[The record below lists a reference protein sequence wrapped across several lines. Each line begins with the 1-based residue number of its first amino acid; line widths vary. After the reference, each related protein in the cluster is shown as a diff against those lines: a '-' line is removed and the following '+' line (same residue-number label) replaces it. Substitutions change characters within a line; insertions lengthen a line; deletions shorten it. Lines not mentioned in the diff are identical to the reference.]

1 MCISFFVKKGTSTE
15 KNATVYYSDM
25 YGSRERKYQF
35 LYASEFEEI
44 KWTVVS
50 PVAPYYFFKPKD
62 LSQAQSYDCGIQ
74 LSALFPNY
82 LGGIKTHNDST
93 LVSQSAFD
101 TGFDQ
106 LYDYRPFDIQH
117 INYDLSKVE
126 RNRYEIMR
134 HFIGHENYGLVI
146 DRQVVTD
153 NWSHIQIVR
162 NMVDNRV
169 HYSRKGIP
177 VECPMFL
184 FDENGR
190 SEANIDLEQLQR
202 FSSSLSEQFSKE
214 LTDEQGYYD
223 MFDIFDY
230 CYGILSSNTYR
241 LKYAQLLSIDF
252 PRVPAPVDSSFF
264 HQVVEIGASLRML
277 HLMERPIENKLCIAF
292 IGDGDSVISGLRYT
306 DNCVFI
312 NRNQYFSNI
321 REDLWDF
328 CFAGYHGLQKWF
340 KDRRQQKLSNTDIQH
355 VLNVH

>member
-1 MCISFFVKKGTSTE
+1 
-15 KNATVYYSDM
+15 
-25 YGSRERKYQF
+25 
-35 LYASEFEEI
+35 
-44 KWTVVS
+44 
-50 PVAPYYFFKPKD
+50 
-62 LSQAQSYDCGIQ
+62 
-74 LSALFPNY
+74 
-82 LGGIKTHNDST
+82 
-93 LVSQSAFD
+93 
-101 TGFDQ
+101 
-106 LYDYRPFDIQH
+106 
-117 INYDLSKVE
+117 
-126 RNRYEIMR
+126 MR

-146 DRQVVTD
+146 DRQVVAD

-190 SEANIDLEQLQR
+190 SEPNIDLEQLQK

-214 LTDEQGYYD
+214 LTDEQSYYD
-223 MFDIFDY
+223 MLDIFDY

-340 KDRRQQKLSNTDIQH
+340 KDRRQQKLSNTNVQH
-355 VLNVH
+355 VINVFNIFDQSQIQMSRMDDLLALYEIV